1 MPAVSAAA
9 AKVTSATMV
18 FMETP
23 VQRGVAAEVEVVGPV
38 AEDVLEVGDVA
49 VEALELE
56 VAVPVLVPVL
66 PVLVM
71 LPLTLPVPVPVPVL
85 VAEPL
90 EDEDTAGAM
99 ANTLELANTWVMF
112 VISTNC
118 SV

>member
-1 MPAVSAAA
+1 MA
-9 AKVTSATMV
+9 
-18 FMETP
+18 FMEIP
-23 VQRGVAAEVEVVGPV
+23 ARRGVAAEVEVVGPV

-49 VEALELE
+49 VEALE
-56 VAVPVLVPVL
+56 VVVPVPVPVL

-90 EDEDTAGAM
+90 EDEDTLAAGPM